1 MKLASAL
8 AERQDLQNRLNELQK
23 RLNNNSRVQEGESP
37 AEDPQNLLDELD
49 SIMTRLEELIKKINL
64 TNSLTIIN
72 NISTTEHLAHRD
84 CLKLRLNIMRSFLEN
99 ASEVVDRYSRKE
111 IKIYPSVPVAKL
123 QKEVDSISKEIRQ
136 TDEMIQEL
144 NWTTM
149 LLD

>member
-64 TNSLTIIN
+64 TNSLTIIH
-72 NISTTEHLAHRD
+72 NISITEHLAHRD

-136 TDEMIQEL
+136 TDEIIQEL

>member
-72 NISTTEHLAHRD
+72 NISITEHLAHRD

-136 TDEMIQEL
+136 TDEIIQEL
-144 NWTTM
+144 NWTTT

>member
-1 MKLASAL
+1 
-8 AERQDLQNRLNELQK
+8 
-23 RLNNNSRVQEGESP
+23 
-37 AEDPQNLLDELD
+37 
-49 SIMTRLEELIKKINL
+49 MTRLEELIKKINL

-72 NISTTEHLAHRD
+72 NISITEHLAHRD

-136 TDEMIQEL
+136 TDEIIQEL